1 MIRTNPGLQYANRRS
16 AADRGGHA
24 YQKHWPTH
32 QQARAISRISACKA
46 RRAHLSARYAVGMG
60 FGTIPDIVSAVC
72 AALAGLGALISWWRS
87 NLSRRAKAD
96 AELARREAA
105 ETLAAVKSLAA
116 SLEAIR
122 KWGEIPPLTIEWVSS
137 DHFRLRNNGDSPVRI
152 EEIANP
158 EEFFKL
164 PFTAPIVLEPGAA
177 VDGDLLVAL
186 SSPDPSRLVVVANG
200 ELITIPFTGRP

>member
-1 MIRTNPGLQYANRRS
+1 
-16 AADRGGHA
+16 
-24 YQKHWPTH
+24 
-32 QQARAISRISACKA
+32 
-46 RRAHLSARYAVGMG
+46 MG

-122 KWGEIPPLTIEWVSS
+122 KWG
-137 DHFRLRNNGDSPVRI
+137 
-152 EEIANP
+152 
-158 EEFFKL
+158 
-164 PFTAPIVLEPGAA
+164 
-177 VDGDLLVAL
+177 
-186 SSPDPSRLVVVANG
+186 
-200 ELITIPFTGRP
+200 